1 MSLEKMDELF
11 GITDDMLRIMDEN
24 QRERAASRAV
34 PELVLSD
41 VGLASF
47 HNNATTMVASAGTS
61 EKINTVSSKAKIH
74 DPAYLI

>member
-47 HNNATTMVASAGTS
+47 YANATAMADSAGTS
-61 EKINTVSSKAKIH
+61 EKIDPGSLRAKGR